1 MIPTPVKLPLGG
13 EKMVELDDIDRKLL
27 AELLADSRTSQRQL
41 ATKIGVAQ
49 GTVTNRLT
57 RLTDCGVI
65 RGYHV
70 DLDPKKVGWTM
81 TVLIGLRIEKNSIMP
96 VQDEIAADARVSS
109 VYDVTGE
116 FDSMVVARVRDPDDL
131 NDLTKNVLSI
141 EGIIRSSTHVVL
153 NTVKES
159 VGCLPDKITSMD

>member
-1 MIPTPVKLPLGG
+1 
-13 EKMVELDDIDRKLL
+13 
-27 AELLADSRTSQRQL
+27 
-41 ATKIGVAQ
+41 
-49 GTVTNRLT
+49 VTNRLT

-81 TVLIGLRIEKNSIMP
+81 TVLIGLQIEKNSIMP

>member
-1 MIPTPVKLPLGG
+1 
-13 EKMVELDDIDRKLL
+13 MVELDDVDRKLL
-27 AELLADSRTSQRQL
+27 AELLADARTSQRQL

-49 GTVTNRLT
+49 GTVTNRLA

-70 DLDPKKVGWTM
+70 DLDPKKIGWTM
-81 TVLIGLRIEKNSIMP
+81 TVLIGLQIEKNSIMP
-96 VQDEIAADARVSS
+96 VQDEIAADARVTS

-116 FDSMVVARVRDPDDL
+116 FDSMVVARVRNPDDL

-141 EGIIRSSTHVVL
+141 EGILRSSTHVVL
-153 NTVKES
+153 NTVKEA
-159 VGCLPDKITSMD
+159 VGCLPDEIPSKDRK

>member
-1 MIPTPVKLPLGG
+1 
-13 EKMVELDDIDRKLL
+13 MVELDEVDRRIL
-27 AELLADSRTSQRQL
+27 AELLADGRASQRKL
-41 ATKIGVAQ
+41 ASLIGVAQ

-57 RLTDCGVI
+57 RMTDLGII

-70 DLDPKKVGWTM
+70 DLDPQLVGWSM
-81 TVLIGLRIEKNSIMP
+81 TVLIGLRIDKRSILS
-96 VQDEIAADARVSS
+96 VQSEVAADNRVCS

-141 EGIIRSSTHVVL
+141 EGISRSSTHVVL

-159 VGCLPDKITSMD
+159 YSGMPENTGRE